1 MTTSKANELKVL
13 MSKEFSSV
21 FELCIFIFENS
32 ANVKQTLLLE
42 AMKLY
47 SGFIKWFPLEYVF
60 REDLLSKFLADMKTL
75 NFLRLTTMKCFSE
88 IFGLPIDINKV
99 GAEQYQYIKN
109 LNLNLFKSY
118 ILQMQAITSGFN
130 FHEKYEKTDIGKR
143 GAFEDLSMQFALS
156 MISFYKNNFA
166 YIEAFDFQIGTQNG
180 NEMTTNYMSEISKGL
195 VYLTEIHKI
204 NNEELFKA
212 TCEFWYWF
220 TYKVCFLLDK
230 DFDPESGLPPA
241 VLETQLGGYIAH
253 AQEMYFYRNYYAP
266 ILEIVR
272 TTLITKM
279 TKPVEVK
286 IDIDEDGEIVM
297 DPTLNTV
304 YQTLHE
310 TMRDTLIILT
320 NLDPINTENIM
331 HGLLQTQVAEQ
342 NWNPNLLNSL
352 CWAIGCITGAMEYQH
367 EKRFIVTVIKGL
379 LNLCEMK
386 KGKNNKAIVA
396 SNIMYVVGQYPRF
409 LNEHWKFL
417 KTVVKKLF
425 EFMHETHPGV
435 QDFAC
440 ETFLK
445 ISIKCGEQ
453 FVMAQND
460 EHEPYINVLVRGIKE
475 DSHDLQFHQRLM
487 FYEAVGNMIARD
499 PDMKNKGLL
508 IQKMMEPMYSD
519 WTYIF
524 EQANS
529 VPEILLNNVTVKSI
543 DMIVKINERVAM
555 ATRTAYWAFGS
566 YIYQNVISTYVHY
579 SNVIND
585 ALNSGQVY
593 NQSINV
599 FKGIKKT
606 ILRYLAVLIS
616 TNDSIEIITGEIL
629 TNLASLIEVYRN
641 SHIDNR

>member
-1 MTTSKANELKVL
+1 VRFVSINIYLV
-13 MSKEFSSV
+13 
-21 FELCIFIFENS
+21 
-32 ANVKQTLLLE
+32 
-42 AMKLY
+42 
-47 SGFIKWFPLEYVF
+47 
-60 REDLLSKFLADMKTL
+60 
-75 NFLRLTTMKCFSE
+75 
-88 IFGLPIDINKV
+88 GLPIDINKV

-118 ILQMQAITSGFN
+118 ILQMHAITSGFN
-130 FHEKYEKTDIGKR
+130 FHEKYEKTDITKR
-143 GAFEDLSMQFALS
+143 PAFEDLSMQFALS

-166 YIEAFDFQIGTQNG
+166 YIEAYDFQVGTQNG
-180 NEMTTNYMSEISKGL
+180 NEMTANYMSELSKGL
-195 VYLTEIHKI
+195 IYLTQIHQI
-204 NNEELFKA
+204 NNEEIFKA
-212 TCEFWYWF
+212 TCEFWLWF
-220 TYKVCFLLDK
+220 VNKVCFLLDK
-230 DFDPESGLPPA
+230 DYDPDLASLPPSM
-241 VLETQLGGYIAH
+241 VETQISGFIAH
-253 AQEMYFYRNYYAP
+253 TSEMYFYRNYYAP

-272 TTLITKM
+272 TTLIMKM
-279 TKPVEVK
+279 SKPVEVK
-286 IDIDEDGEIVM
+286 IDIDEEGEIIM

-304 YQTLHE
+304 YQSLHE
-310 TMRDTLIILT
+310 TMRDTLVFLT
-320 NLDPINTENIM
+320 HLDPINTENIM
-331 HGLLQTQVAEQ
+331 HNLLQTQVAEQ
-342 NWNPNLLNSL
+342 NWNPSLLNSL
-352 CWAIGCITGAMEYQH
+352 CWAIGCITGSMDYNH

-386 KGKNNKAIVA
+386 KGKTNKAIVA

-445 ISIKCGEQ
+445 ISLKCGEQ
-453 FVMAQND
+453 FVTPQHD
-460 EHEPYINVLVRGIKE
+460 EHEPYINVLVRSIKE

-487 FYEAVGNMIARD
+487 FYEAIGNMISKD
-499 PDMKNKGLL
+499 LDIKNKGLL
-508 IQKMMEPMYSD
+508 IQKMMEPMYGD

-529 VPEILLNNVTVKSI
+529 APEILLNNATVKSI

-566 YIYQNVISTYVHY
+566 YIYQNVITTYVHY
-579 SNVIND
+579 SNIINE

-616 TNDSIEIITGEIL
+616 CNDSVEIITSEIL
-629 TNLASLIEVYRN
+629 NSLSSLIEVYRN